1 MKGHAKSNLLLLMTA
16 IIWGSAFIAQSKGAD
31 VIGPFTFNTVR
42 YALAVVALLPV
53 IYIFS
58 RKKERDEV
66 SADKE
71 VQNTCR
77 HQDHKTLIIGGIATG
92 LALFTA
98 SSLQQYAMAFTTA
111 AKAGF
116 ITTLYVILVP
126 IVGIFLKK
134 KIRPIIWLCA
144 LLAVIGLYLLSI
156 QPGTFSISRGDFFVL
171 LCALAFTGHILIIDY
186 FSPKT
191 DGVKLS
197 CIQFAVVSVAS
208 FFAMMLTE
216 TFVLSEVIDAVIPLL
231 YTGVL
236 SSSVGYTCQII
247 AQKKADPVISSLILS
262 LESVFAAVFGALIL
276 HENMSGREITGCVI
290 MFAAIIIA
298 QLPEKKNRRLSDDTL
313 Q

>member
-1 MKGHAKSNLLLLMTA
+1 MRGQARSNLLLLMTA

-58 RKKERDEV
+58 RKRNRENTVD
-66 SADKE
+66 
-71 VQNTCR
+71 QNIPKAHGT
-77 HQDHKTLIIGGIATG
+77 KTLIIGGIATG
-92 LALFTA
+92 IALFTA

-134 KIRPIIWLCA
+134 KIRPIIWFCA

-156 QPGTFSISRGDFFVL
+156 KPGTFSISRGDFFVL

-197 CIQFAVVSVAS
+197 CIQFAVVSIAS
-208 FFAMMLTE
+208 FVAMMMTE
-216 TFVLSEVIDAVIPLL
+216 TFVLSEVLDAIIPLL

-262 LESVFAAVFGALIL
+262 LESVFAAIFGALIL
-276 HENMSGREITGCVI
+276 HESMSGREITGCAI
-290 MFAAIIIA
+290 MFVAIIIA
-298 QLPEKKNRRLSDDTL
+298 QLPEKKNRRLTDGNI

>member
-1 MKGHAKSNLLLLMTA
+1 MRGQARSNLLLLMTA

-58 RKKERDEV
+58 RKRNSE
-66 SADKE
+66 
-71 VQNTCR
+71 NTVD
-77 HQDHKTLIIGGIATG
+77 QDIPRANGTKTLIIGGIATG
-92 LALFTA
+92 IALFTA

-134 KIRPIIWLCA
+134 KIRPIIWFCA

-156 QPGTFSISRGDFFVL
+156 KPGTFSISRGDFFVL

-197 CIQFAVVSVAS
+197 CIQFAVVSIAS
-208 FFAMMLTE
+208 FVAMTMTE
-216 TFVLSEVIDAVIPLL
+216 TFVLSEVLDAIIPLL

-262 LESVFAAVFGALIL
+262 LESVFAAIFGALIL
-276 HENMSGREITGCVI
+276 HESMSGREITGCAI
-290 MFAAIIIA
+290 MFVAIIIA
-298 QLPEKKNRRLSDDTL
+298 QLPEKKNRRLTDGNI

>member
-1 MKGHAKSNLLLLMTA
+1 MRGQARSNLLLLMTA

-58 RKKERDEV
+58 RKRNSE
-66 SADKE
+66 
-71 VQNTCR
+71 NTVD
-77 HQDHKTLIIGGIATG
+77 QDIPKANGTKTLIIGGIATG
-92 LALFTA
+92 IALFTA

-134 KIRPIIWLCA
+134 KIRPIIWFCA

-156 QPGTFSISRGDFFVL
+156 KPGTFSISQGDFFVL

-197 CIQFAVVSVAS
+197 CIQFAVVSIAS
-208 FFAMMLTE
+208 FVAMMMTE
-216 TFVLSEVIDAVIPLL
+216 TFVLSEVLDAIIPLL

-262 LESVFAAVFGALIL
+262 LESVFAAIFGALIL
-276 HENMSGREITGCVI
+276 HESMSGREITGCAI
-290 MFAAIIIA
+290 MFVAIIIA
-298 QLPEKKNRRLSDDTL
+298 QLPEKKNRRLTDGNI

>member
-1 MKGHAKSNLLLLMTA
+1 MRGQARSNLLLLMTA

-58 RKKERDEV
+58 RKRNSE
-66 SADKE
+66 
-71 VQNTCR
+71 NTVD
-77 HQDHKTLIIGGIATG
+77 QDIPKANGTKTLIIGGIATG
-92 LALFTA
+92 IALFTA

-134 KIRPIIWLCA
+134 KIRPIIWFCA

-156 QPGTFSISRGDFFVL
+156 KPGTFSISRGDFFVL

-191 DGVKLS
+191 DGIKLS
-197 CIQFAVVSVAS
+197 CIQFAVVSIAS
-208 FFAMMLTE
+208 FVAMMMTE
-216 TFVLSEVIDAVIPLL
+216 TFVLSEVLDAIIPLL

-262 LESVFAAVFGALIL
+262 LESVFAAIFGALIL
-276 HENMSGREITGCVI
+276 HESMSGREITGCAI
-290 MFAAIIIA
+290 MFVAIIIA
-298 QLPEKKNRRLSDDTL
+298 QLPEKKNRRLTDGNI

>member
-1 MKGHAKSNLLLLMTA
+1 MRGQARSNLLLLMTA

-58 RKKERDEV
+58 RKRNRE
-66 SADKE
+66 
-71 VQNTCR
+71 NTVD
-77 HQDHKTLIIGGIATG
+77 QDIPKANGTKTLIIGGIATG
-92 LALFTA
+92 IALFTA

-134 KIRPIIWLCA
+134 KIRPIIWFCA

-156 QPGTFSISRGDFFVL
+156 KPGTFSISRGDFFVL

-197 CIQFAVVSVAS
+197 CIQFAVVSIAS
-208 FFAMMLTE
+208 FVAMMMTE
-216 TFVLSEVIDAVIPLL
+216 TFVLSEVLDAIIPLL

-262 LESVFAAVFGALIL
+262 LESVFAAIFGALIL
-276 HENMSGREITGCVI
+276 HESMSGREITGCAI
-290 MFAAIIIA
+290 MFVAIIIA
-298 QLPEKKNRRLSDDTL
+298 QLPEKKNRRLTDGNI

>member
-1 MKGHAKSNLLLLMTA
+1 MRGQARSNLLLLMTA
-16 IIWGSAFIAQSKGAD
+16 IIWGSAFLAQSKGAD

-58 RKKERDEV
+58 RKRNSE
-66 SADKE
+66 
-71 VQNTCR
+71 NTVD
-77 HQDHKTLIIGGIATG
+77 QDIPKANGTKTLIIGGIATG
-92 LALFTA
+92 IALFTA

-134 KIRPIIWLCA
+134 KIRPIIWFCA

-156 QPGTFSISRGDFFVL
+156 KPGTFSISRGDFFVL

-197 CIQFAVVSVAS
+197 CIQFAVVSIAS
-208 FFAMMLTE
+208 FVAMMMTE
-216 TFVLSEVIDAVIPLL
+216 TFVLSEVLDAIIPLL

-262 LESVFAAVFGALIL
+262 LESVFAAIFGALIL
-276 HENMSGREITGCVI
+276 HESMSGREITGCAI
-290 MFAAIIIA
+290 MFVAIIIA
-298 QLPEKKNRRLSDDTL
+298 QLPEKKNRRLTDGNI

>member
-1 MKGHAKSNLLLLMTA
+1 MRGQARSNLLLLMTA

-31 VIGPFTFNTVR
+31 VIGSFTFNTVR

-58 RKKERDEV
+58 RKRNRE
-66 SADKE
+66 
-71 VQNTCR
+71 NTVD
-77 HQDHKTLIIGGIATG
+77 QDIPKANGTKTLIIGGIATG
-92 LALFTA
+92 IALFTA

-134 KIRPIIWLCA
+134 KIRPIIWFCA

-156 QPGTFSISRGDFFVL
+156 KPGTFSISRGDFFVL

-197 CIQFAVVSVAS
+197 CIQFAVVSIAS
-208 FFAMMLTE
+208 FVAMMMTE
-216 TFVLSEVIDAVIPLL
+216 TFVLSEVLDAIIPLL

-262 LESVFAAVFGALIL
+262 LESVFAAIFGALIL
-276 HENMSGREITGCVI
+276 HESMSGREITGCAI
-290 MFAAIIIA
+290 MFVAIIIA
-298 QLPEKKNRRLSDDTL
+298 QLPEKKNRRLTDGNI

>member
-1 MKGHAKSNLLLLMTA
+1 MRGQARSNLLLLMTA

-58 RKKERDEV
+58 RKRNRENAV
-66 SADKE
+66 
-71 VQNTCR
+71 
-77 HQDHKTLIIGGIATG
+77 DHDIPKTHGTRTLIIGGIATG
-92 LALFTA
+92 IALFTA

-134 KIRPIIWLCA
+134 KIRPIIWFCA

-156 QPGTFSISRGDFFVL
+156 KPGTFSISRGDFFVL

-197 CIQFAVVSVAS
+197 CIQFAVVSIAS
-208 FFAMMLTE
+208 FVAMMMTE
-216 TFVLSEVIDAVIPLL
+216 TFVLSEVLDAIIPLL

-262 LESVFAAVFGALIL
+262 LESVFAAIFGALIL
-276 HENMSGREITGCVI
+276 HESMSGREITGCAI
-290 MFAAIIIA
+290 MFVAIIIA
-298 QLPEKKNRRLSDDTL
+298 QLPEKKNRRLTDGNI

>member
-1 MKGHAKSNLLLLMTA
+1 MRGQARSNLLLLMTA

-58 RKKERDEV
+58 RKRNSE
-66 SADKE
+66 
-71 VQNTCR
+71 NTVE
-77 HQDHKTLIIGGIATG
+77 QDIPRANGTKTLIIGGIATG
-92 LALFTA
+92 IALFTA

-134 KIRPIIWLCA
+134 KIRPIIWFCA

-156 QPGTFSISRGDFFVL
+156 KPGTFSISRGDFFVL

-197 CIQFAVVSVAS
+197 CIQFAVVSIAS
-208 FFAMMLTE
+208 FVAMMMTE
-216 TFVLSEVIDAVIPLL
+216 TFVLSEVLDAIIPLL

-262 LESVFAAVFGALIL
+262 LESVFAAIFGALIL
-276 HENMSGREITGCVI
+276 HESMSGREITGCAI
-290 MFAAIIIA
+290 MFVAIIIA
-298 QLPEKKNRRLSDDTL
+298 QLPEKKNRRLTDGNIK
-313 Q
+313 

>member
-1 MKGHAKSNLLLLMTA
+1 MRGQARSNLLLLMTA

-58 RKKERDEV
+58 RKRNSE
-66 SADKE
+66 
-71 VQNTCR
+71 NTVD
-77 HQDHKTLIIGGIATG
+77 QDIPKANGTKTLIIGGIATG
-92 LALFTA
+92 IALFTA

-134 KIRPIIWLCA
+134 KIRPIIWFCA
-144 LLAVIGLYLLSI
+144 MLAVIGLYLLSI
-156 QPGTFSISRGDFFVL
+156 KPGTFSISRGDFFVL

-197 CIQFAVVSVAS
+197 CIQFAVVSIAS
-208 FFAMMLTE
+208 FVAMMMTE
-216 TFVLSEVIDAVIPLL
+216 TFVLSEVLDAIIPLL

-262 LESVFAAVFGALIL
+262 LESVFAAIFGALIL
-276 HENMSGREITGCVI
+276 HESMSGREITGCAI
-290 MFAAIIIA
+290 MFVAIIIA
-298 QLPEKKNRRLSDDTL
+298 QLPEKKNRRLTDGNI

>member
-1 MKGHAKSNLLLLMTA
+1 MRGQARSNLLLLMTA

-58 RKKERDEV
+58 RKRNSE
-66 SADKE
+66 
-71 VQNTCR
+71 NTVD
-77 HQDHKTLIIGGIATG
+77 QDIPKANGTKTLIIGGIATG
-92 LALFTA
+92 IALFTA

-134 KIRPIIWLCA
+134 KIRPIIWFCA

-156 QPGTFSISRGDFFVL
+156 KPGTFSISRGDFFVL

-197 CIQFAVVSVAS
+197 CIQFAVVSIAS
-208 FFAMMLTE
+208 FVAMMMTE
-216 TFVLSEVIDAVIPLL
+216 PFVLSEVLDAIIPLL

-262 LESVFAAVFGALIL
+262 LESVFAAIFGALIL
-276 HENMSGREITGCVI
+276 HESMSGREITGCAI
-290 MFAAIIIA
+290 MFVAIIIA
-298 QLPEKKNRRLSDDTL
+298 QLPEKKNRRLTDGNI

>member
-1 MKGHAKSNLLLLMTA
+1 MRGQARSNLLLLLTA

-58 RKKERDEV
+58 RKRNSE
-66 SADKE
+66 
-71 VQNTCR
+71 NTVD
-77 HQDHKTLIIGGIATG
+77 QDIPRANGTKTLIIGGIATG
-92 LALFTA
+92 IALFTA

-134 KIRPIIWLCA
+134 KIRPIIWFCA

-156 QPGTFSISRGDFFVL
+156 KPGTFSISRGDFFVL

-197 CIQFAVVSVAS
+197 CIQFAVVSIAS
-208 FFAMMLTE
+208 FVAMTMTE
-216 TFVLSEVIDAVIPLL
+216 TFVLSEVLDAIIPLL

-262 LESVFAAVFGALIL
+262 LESVFAAIFGALIL
-276 HENMSGREITGCVI
+276 HESMSGREITGCAI
-290 MFAAIIIA
+290 MFVAIIIA
-298 QLPEKKNRRLSDDTL
+298 QLPEKKNRRLTDGNI

>member
-1 MKGHAKSNLLLLMTA
+1 MRGQARSNLLLLMTA

-42 YALAVVALLPV
+42 YAMAVVALLPV

-58 RKKERDEV
+58 RKKNSE
-66 SADKE
+66 
-71 VQNTCR
+71 NTVD
-77 HQDHKTLIIGGIATG
+77 QDIPKANGTKTLIIGGIATG
-92 LALFTA
+92 IALFTA

-134 KIRPIIWLCA
+134 KIRPIIWFCA

-156 QPGTFSISRGDFFVL
+156 KPGTFSISRGDFFVL

-197 CIQFAVVSVAS
+197 CIQFAVVSIAS
-208 FFAMMLTE
+208 FVAMMMTE
-216 TFVLSEVIDAVIPLL
+216 TFVLSEVLNAIIPLL

-262 LESVFAAVFGALIL
+262 LESVFAAIFGALIL
-276 HENMSGREITGCVI
+276 HESMSGREITGCAI
-290 MFAAIIIA
+290 MFVAIIIA
-298 QLPEKKNRRLSDDTL
+298 QLPEKKNRRLTDGNI

>member
-1 MKGHAKSNLLLLMTA
+1 MRGQARSNLLLLMTA

-58 RKKERDEV
+58 RKRNSE
-66 SADKE
+66 
-71 VQNTCR
+71 NTVD
-77 HQDHKTLIIGGIATG
+77 QDIPKANDTKTLIIGGIATG
-92 LALFTA
+92 IALFTA

-134 KIRPIIWLCA
+134 KIRPIIWFCA

-156 QPGTFSISRGDFFVL
+156 KPGTFSISRGDFFVL

-197 CIQFAVVSVAS
+197 CIQFAVVSIAS
-208 FFAMMLTE
+208 FVAMMMTE
-216 TFVLSEVIDAVIPLL
+216 TFVLSEVLDAIIPLL

-262 LESVFAAVFGALIL
+262 LESVFAAIFGALIL
-276 HENMSGREITGCVI
+276 HESMSGREITGCAI
-290 MFAAIIIA
+290 MFVAIIIA
-298 QLPEKKNRRLSDDTL
+298 QLPEKKNRRLTDGNI

>member
-1 MKGHAKSNLLLLMTA
+1 MRGQARSNLLLLMTA

-58 RKKERDEV
+58 RKRNSE
-66 SADKE
+66 
-71 VQNTCR
+71 NTVD
-77 HQDHKTLIIGGIATG
+77 QDIPRANGTKTLIIGGIATG
-92 LALFTA
+92 IALFTA

-134 KIRPIIWLCA
+134 KIRPIIWFCA

-156 QPGTFSISRGDFFVL
+156 KPGTFSISRGDFFVL

-197 CIQFAVVSVAS
+197 CIQFAVVSIAS
-208 FFAMMLTE
+208 FVSMTMTE
-216 TFVLSEVIDAVIPLL
+216 TFVLSEVLDAIIPLL

-262 LESVFAAVFGALIL
+262 LESVFAAIFGALIL
-276 HENMSGREITGCVI
+276 HESMSGREITGCAI
-290 MFAAIIIA
+290 MFVAIIIA
-298 QLPEKKNRRLSDDTL
+298 QLPEKKNRRLTDGNI

>member
-1 MKGHAKSNLLLLMTA
+1 MRGQARSNLLLLMTA

-58 RKKERDEV
+58 RKRNRG
-66 SADKE
+66 
-71 VQNTCR
+71 NTVD
-77 HQDHKTLIIGGIATG
+77 QDIPKANGTKTLIIGGIATG
-92 LALFTA
+92 IALFTA

-134 KIRPIIWLCA
+134 KIRPIIWFCA

-156 QPGTFSISRGDFFVL
+156 KPGTFSISRGDFFVL

-197 CIQFAVVSVAS
+197 CIQFAVVSIAS
-208 FFAMMLTE
+208 FVAMMMTE
-216 TFVLSEVIDAVIPLL
+216 TFVLSEVLDAIIPLL

-262 LESVFAAVFGALIL
+262 LESVFAAIFGALIL
-276 HENMSGREITGCVI
+276 HESMSGREITGCAI
-290 MFAAIIIA
+290 MFVAIIIA
-298 QLPEKKNRRLSDDTL
+298 QLPEKKNRRLTDGNI

>member
-1 MKGHAKSNLLLLMTA
+1 MRGQARSNLLLLMTA

-58 RKKERDEV
+58 RKRNSE
-66 SADKE
+66 
-71 VQNTCR
+71 NTVDLDIPR
-77 HQDHKTLIIGGIATG
+77 ANGTKTLIIGGIATG
-92 LALFTA
+92 IALFTA

-134 KIRPIIWLCA
+134 KIRPIIWFCA

-156 QPGTFSISRGDFFVL
+156 KPGTFSISRGDFFVL

-197 CIQFAVVSVAS
+197 CIQFAVVSIAS
-208 FFAMMLTE
+208 FVAMMMTE
-216 TFVLSEVIDAVIPLL
+216 TFVLSEVLDAIIPLL

-262 LESVFAAVFGALIL
+262 LESVFAAIFGALIL
-276 HENMSGREITGCVI
+276 HESMSGREITGCAI
-290 MFAAIIIA
+290 MFVAIIIA
-298 QLPEKKNRRLSDDTL
+298 QLPEKKNRRLTDGNI

>member
-1 MKGHAKSNLLLLMTA
+1 MRGQARSNLLLLMTA

-58 RKKERDEV
+58 RKRNSE
-66 SADKE
+66 
-71 VQNTCR
+71 NTVD
-77 HQDHKTLIIGGIATG
+77 QDIPRANGTKTLIIGGIATG
-92 LALFTA
+92 IALFTA

-134 KIRPIIWLCA
+134 KIRPIIWFCA

-156 QPGTFSISRGDFFVL
+156 KPGTFSISRGDFFVL

-197 CIQFAVVSVAS
+197 CIQFAVVSIAS
-208 FFAMMLTE
+208 FVAMMMTE
-216 TFVLSEVIDAVIPLL
+216 TFVLSEVLDAIILLL

-262 LESVFAAVFGALIL
+262 LESVFAAIFGALIL
-276 HENMSGREITGCVI
+276 HESMSGREITGCAI
-290 MFAAIIIA
+290 MFVAIIIA
-298 QLPEKKNRRLSDDTL
+298 QLPEKKNRRLTDGNI

>member
-1 MKGHAKSNLLLLMTA
+1 MRGQARSNLLLLMTA

-58 RKKERDEV
+58 RKRNSE
-66 SADKE
+66 
-71 VQNTCR
+71 NTVE
-77 HQDHKTLIIGGIATG
+77 QDIPRANGTKTLIIGGIATG
-92 LALFTA
+92 IALFTA

-134 KIRPIIWLCA
+134 KIRPIIWFCA

-156 QPGTFSISRGDFFVL
+156 KPGTFSISRGDFFVL

-197 CIQFAVVSVAS
+197 CIQFAVVSIAS
-208 FFAMMLTE
+208 FVAMMMTE
-216 TFVLSEVIDAVIPLL
+216 TFVLSEVLDAIIPLL

-262 LESVFAAVFGALIL
+262 LESVFAAIFGALIL
-276 HENMSGREITGCVI
+276 HESMSGREITGCAI
-290 MFAAIIIA
+290 MFVAIIIA
-298 QLPEKKNRRLSDDTL
+298 QLPEKKNRRLTDGNI

>member
-1 MKGHAKSNLLLLMTA
+1 MRGQARSNLLLLMTA

-58 RKKERDEV
+58 RKRNSE
-66 SADKE
+66 
-71 VQNTCR
+71 NTVD
-77 HQDHKTLIIGGIATG
+77 QDIPKANGTKTLIIGGIATG
-92 LALFTA
+92 IALFTA

-134 KIRPIIWLCA
+134 KIRPIIWFCA

-156 QPGTFSISRGDFFVL
+156 KPGTFSISRGDFFVL

-197 CIQFAVVSVAS
+197 CIQFAVVSIAS
-208 FFAMMLTE
+208 FVAMMMTE
-216 TFVLSEVIDAVIPLL
+216 TFVLSEVLDAIIPLL

-262 LESVFAAVFGALIL
+262 LESVFAAIFGALIL
-276 HENMSGREITGCVI
+276 HESMSGREITGCAI
-290 MFAAIIIA
+290 MFVAIIIA
-298 QLPEKKNRRLSDDTL
+298 QLPEKKNRRLTNGNI

>member
-1 MKGHAKSNLLLLMTA
+1 MRGQARSNLLLLMTA

-53 IYIFS
+53 IYTFS
-58 RKKERDEV
+58 RKRNSE
-66 SADKE
+66 
-71 VQNTCR
+71 NTVD
-77 HQDHKTLIIGGIATG
+77 QDIPRANGTKTLIIGGIATG
-92 LALFTA
+92 IALFTA

-134 KIRPIIWLCA
+134 KIRPIIWFCA

-156 QPGTFSISRGDFFVL
+156 KPGTFSISRGDFFVL

-197 CIQFAVVSVAS
+197 CIQFAVVSIAS
-208 FFAMMLTE
+208 FVAMTMTE
-216 TFVLSEVIDAVIPLL
+216 TFVLSEVLDAIIPLL

-262 LESVFAAVFGALIL
+262 LESVFAAIFGALIL
-276 HENMSGREITGCVI
+276 HESMSGREITGCAI

-298 QLPEKKNRRLSDDTL
+298 QLPEKKNRRLTDGNI

>member
-1 MKGHAKSNLLLLMTA
+1 MRGQARSNLLLLMTA

-58 RKKERDEV
+58 RKRNSE
-66 SADKE
+66 
-71 VQNTCR
+71 NTVD
-77 HQDHKTLIIGGIATG
+77 QDISKANGRKTLIIGGIATG
-92 LALFTA
+92 IALFTA

-134 KIRPIIWLCA
+134 KIRPIIWFCA

-156 QPGTFSISRGDFFVL
+156 KPGTFSISRGDFFVL

-197 CIQFAVVSVAS
+197 CIQFAVVSIAS
-208 FFAMMLTE
+208 FVAMMMTE
-216 TFVLSEVIDAVIPLL
+216 TFVLSEVLDAIIPLL

-262 LESVFAAVFGALIL
+262 LESVFAAIFGALIL
-276 HENMSGREITGCVI
+276 HESMSGREITGCAI
-290 MFAAIIIA
+290 MFVAIIIA
-298 QLPEKKNRRLSDDTL
+298 QLPEKKNRRLTDGNI

>member
-1 MKGHAKSNLLLLMTA
+1 MRGQARSNLLLLMTA

-42 YALAVVALLPV
+42 YALAVVTLLPV

-58 RKKERDEV
+58 RKRNRENTVD
-66 SADKE
+66 
-71 VQNTCR
+71 QNIPKANGT
-77 HQDHKTLIIGGIATG
+77 KTLIIGGIATG
-92 LALFTA
+92 IALFTA

-134 KIRPIIWLCA
+134 KIRPIIWFCA

-156 QPGTFSISRGDFFVL
+156 KPGTFSISRGDFFVL

-197 CIQFAVVSVAS
+197 CIQFAVVSIAS
-208 FFAMMLTE
+208 FVAMIMTE
-216 TFVLSEVIDAVIPLL
+216 TFVLSEVLDAIIPLL

-262 LESVFAAVFGALIL
+262 LESVFAAIFGALIL
-276 HENMSGREITGCVI
+276 HESMSGREITGCAI
-290 MFAAIIIA
+290 MFVAIIIA
-298 QLPEKKNRRLSDDTL
+298 QLPEKKNRRLTDGNI

>member
-1 MKGHAKSNLLLLMTA
+1 MRGQARSNLLLLMTA

-58 RKKERDEV
+58 RKRNSE
-66 SADKE
+66 
-71 VQNTCR
+71 NTVD
-77 HQDHKTLIIGGIATG
+77 QDIPKANGTKTLIIGGIATG
-92 LALFTA
+92 IALFTA

-134 KIRPIIWLCA
+134 KIRPIIWFCA

-156 QPGTFSISRGDFFVL
+156 KPGTFSISRGDFFVL

-197 CIQFAVVSVAS
+197 CIQFAVVSIAS
-208 FFAMMLTE
+208 FVAMMMTE
-216 TFVLSEVIDAVIPLL
+216 TFVLSEVLDAIIPLL

-262 LESVFAAVFGALIL
+262 LESVFAAIFGALIL
-276 HENMSGREITGCVI
+276 HESMSGREITGCAI
-290 MFAAIIIA
+290 MFVAIIIA
-298 QLPEKKNRRLSDDTL
+298 KLPEKKNRRLTDGNIK
-313 Q
+313 

>member
-1 MKGHAKSNLLLLMTA
+1 MRGQSRSNLLLLMTA

-58 RKKERDEV
+58 RKRNSE
-66 SADKE
+66 
-71 VQNTCR
+71 NTVD
-77 HQDHKTLIIGGIATG
+77 QDIPRANGTKTLIIGGIATG
-92 LALFTA
+92 IALFTA

-134 KIRPIIWLCA
+134 KIRPIIWFCA

-156 QPGTFSISRGDFFVL
+156 KPGTFSISRGDFFVL

-197 CIQFAVVSVAS
+197 CIQFAVVSIAS
-208 FFAMMLTE
+208 FVAMMMTE
-216 TFVLSEVIDAVIPLL
+216 TFVLSEVLDAIIPLL

-262 LESVFAAVFGALIL
+262 LESVFAAIFGALIL
-276 HENMSGREITGCVI
+276 HESMSGREITGCAI
-290 MFAAIIIA
+290 MFVAIIIA
-298 QLPEKKNRRLSDDTL
+298 QLPEKKNRRLTDGNI

>member
-1 MKGHAKSNLLLLMTA
+1 MRGQARSNLLLLMTA

-58 RKKERDEV
+58 RKRNSE
-66 SADKE
+66 
-71 VQNTCR
+71 NTVD
-77 HQDHKTLIIGGIATG
+77 QDIPKANGTKTLIIGGIATG
-92 LALFTA
+92 IALFTA

-134 KIRPIIWLCA
+134 KIRPIIWFCA

-156 QPGTFSISRGDFFVL
+156 KPGTFSISRGDFFVL

-197 CIQFAVVSVAS
+197 CIQFAVVSIAS
-208 FFAMMLTE
+208 FVAMTMTE
-216 TFVLSEVIDAVIPLL
+216 TFVLSEVLDAIIPLL

-262 LESVFAAVFGALIL
+262 LESVFAAIFGALIL
-276 HENMSGREITGCVI
+276 HESMSGREITGCAI
-290 MFAAIIIA
+290 MFVAIIIA
-298 QLPEKKNRRLSDDTL
+298 QLPEKKNRRLTDGNI

>member
-1 MKGHAKSNLLLLMTA
+1 MRGPARSNLLLLMTA

-58 RKKERDEV
+58 RKRNSE
-66 SADKE
+66 
-71 VQNTCR
+71 NTVD
-77 HQDHKTLIIGGIATG
+77 QDIPKANGTKTLIIGGIATG
-92 LALFTA
+92 IALFTA

-134 KIRPIIWLCA
+134 KIRPIIWFCA

-156 QPGTFSISRGDFFVL
+156 KPGTFSISRGDFFVL

-197 CIQFAVVSVAS
+197 CIQFAVVSIAS
-208 FFAMMLTE
+208 FVAMMMTE
-216 TFVLSEVIDAVIPLL
+216 TFVLSEVLDAIIPLL

-262 LESVFAAVFGALIL
+262 LESVFAAIFGALIL
-276 HENMSGREITGCVI
+276 HESMSGREITGCAI
-290 MFAAIIIA
+290 MFVAIIIA
-298 QLPEKKNRRLSDDTL
+298 QLPEKKNRRLTDGNI